1 MFNFLKNNKKNKFS
15 DFAVL
20 FASSS
25 RCLEIWDKK
34 LVKEIAKH
42 NEEDY
47 KVLTLEQA
55 FLFKDTNKYFS
66 FNQGNP
72 TELIQY
78 VINNVPIHMI
88 PHYEDGSIIGHEFE
102 DVNVFEKK

>member
-1 MFNFLKNNKKNKFS
+1 MFNFLTKRNKFPNFVVVYC
-15 DFAVL
+15 DT
-20 FASSS
+20 S
-25 RCLEIWDKK
+25 RCLEIWDKELAK
-34 LVKEIAKH
+34 KIIKH
-42 NEEDY
+42 NENDF
-47 KVLTLEQA
+47 KLLTLEQS

-78 VINNVPIHMI
+78 VINNVPAHMI

-102 DVNVFEKK
+102 DVNVLEKK

>member
-1 MFNFLKNNKKNKFS
+1 MFNFLNKKNKFPS
-15 DFAVL
+15 FAVVYC
-20 FASSS
+20 ATS
-25 RCLEIWDKK
+25 RCLEIWDKE
-34 LVKEIAKH
+34 LAKEIAKH

-78 VINNVPIHMI
+78 VINNVLIHMI
-88 PHYEDGSIIGHEFE
+88 PHYEVGSIIGYEFE
-102 DVNVFEKK
+102 DINVFEKK